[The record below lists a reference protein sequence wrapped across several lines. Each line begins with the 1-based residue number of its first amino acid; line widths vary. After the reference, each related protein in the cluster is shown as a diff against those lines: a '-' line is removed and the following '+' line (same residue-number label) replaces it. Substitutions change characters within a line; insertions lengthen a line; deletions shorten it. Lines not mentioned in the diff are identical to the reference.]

1 MKTRLNA
8 ALCTLAAFVFCACG
22 SEESGGNAAKSRTGA
37 ALDLMK
43 LAPNIS
49 EAALEKHIRYLAS
62 DELEGRAPGSR
73 GEELTLAYLTEA
85 YSGMGLRPGNPNGM
99 YVQEVPLIGTTV
111 VNRPTL
117 ELKTKGGTTKLTYLD
132 EFMGWTLRQ
141 EEESSIKD
149 AELVFVGYGTV
160 APEYGWDDYKDVD
173 VTGKVIVMLVGDP
186 PLPDTTMF
194 GGKAMTYYGRWT
206 YKFEIAAEKGAAGA
220 ILIHNTAA
228 AGYPWGVVSNSW
240 SGEQFDIVRD
250 DEGRDRCYLESWIT
264 EPAAIVVFEEAGLGL
279 TVAYERALSRTFR
292 PIPMGITVSTT
303 LRNEFRKIRS
313 YNVVARIEGNDPQYK
328 NEYVIY
334 TAHWDHLGRGNLVD
348 GDDIYNGALDN
359 ASGVAATLE
368 IARAFAAYKSHL
380 KRSILIINTTA
391 EESGLLGAYH
401 YTEHPLYPLA
411 RTVAV
416 INIDGL
422 NVWGRTSDMVVVGFG
437 NSDLDRYLEKAVASQ
452 ERYLRPDTEPEKGYY
467 YRSDHFPF
475 AKKGVPPLYA
485 DSGIEYIGR
494 PSDWGMEMKQGYT
507 REKYHKPQDEFDG
520 TWDLL
525 GATEDIVAYIR
536 VGMMIATS
544 SDYPEWSPKSEFKQ
558 VREASLKA
566 SR

>member
-1 MKTRLNA
+1 MKTRFNV
-8 ALCTLAAFVFCACG
+8 ALCALSAFVFCACG
-22 SEESGGNAAKSRTGA
+22 SGESGGNAAKSRTGA
-37 ALDLMK
+37 ALDFTK

-111 VNRPTL
+111 VNQPTL
-117 ELKTKGGTTKLTYLD
+117 ELKTKSGTKKLTYLD

-141 EEESSIKD
+141 EEESTIED

-206 YKFEIAAEKGAAGA
+206 YKFEIAAKKGAAGA
-220 ILIHNTAA
+220 IIIHNTAA

-240 SGEQFDIVRD
+240 SGEQFDVVRA

-279 TVAYERALSRTFR
+279 TVAYKRALSRTFR
-292 PIPMGITVSTT
+292 PIPMGITASTT

-328 NEYVIY
+328 DEYVIY
-334 TAHWDHLGRGNLVD
+334 TAHWDHLGRGNSVD

-368 IARAFAAYKSHL
+368 IARAFVAYKSHL

-401 YTEHPLYPLA
+401 YAEQPLYPLA
-411 RTVAV
+411 KTVAV

-422 NVWGRTSDMVVVGFG
+422 NVWGGTSDMVVVGFG
-437 NSDLDRYLEKAVASQ
+437 NSDLDRYLEKAIVSQ
-452 ERYLRPDTEPEKGYY
+452 ERYLRPDAEPEKGYY

-475 AKKGVPPLYA
+475 AKKGVPALYA
-485 DSGIEYIGR
+485 DSGIEYVGR
-494 PSDWGMEMKQGYT
+494 PSDWGM
-507 REKYHKPQDEFDG
+507 
-520 TWDLL
+520 
-525 GATEDIVAYIR
+525 
-536 VGMMIATS
+536 
-544 SDYPEWSPKSEFKQ
+544 
-558 VREASLKA
+558 
-566 SR
+566 